1 MTLET
6 AKSYKGDL
14 TKMHTP
20 VLQLEES
27 KLLFTRIDP
36 YLLIRPEIFVGITCN
51 QPDQPCGQ
59 DRNGQFYDC
68 AHDVLREVRV
78 RSSPVTIANHLH
90 ILPSGKNNAAFT

>member
-14 TKMHTP
+14 TKMNTP

-36 YLLIRPEIFVGITCN
+36 YLLIRPEIFVGIACH
-51 QPDQPCGQ
+51 QPGQPCGK
-59 DRNGQFYDC
+59 DRNGPFYDC
-68 AHDVLREVRV
+68 AHVVLRDVRV
-78 RSSPVTIANHLH
+78 RSSPATIANRLH
-90 ILPSGKNNAAFT
+90 FLPSGKNEAVFT